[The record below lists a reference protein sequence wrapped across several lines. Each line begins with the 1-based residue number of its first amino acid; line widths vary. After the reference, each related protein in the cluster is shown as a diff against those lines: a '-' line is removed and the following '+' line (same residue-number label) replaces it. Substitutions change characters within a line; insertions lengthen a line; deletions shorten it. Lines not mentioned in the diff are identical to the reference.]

1 MYEPQQ
7 QINMAAESNVNQ
19 ISNIDLAEEVTEET
33 PQPVQNHTPEID
45 EEKRKEMIEE
55 ITKVSNY
62 ICVGC
67 ADTLVVACWT
77 LASQKEEGVFWL
89 CSSGTCQ
96 CDRDQIATIT

>member
-62 ICVGC
+62 I
-67 ADTLVVACWT
+67 
-77 LASQKEEGVFWL
+77 
-89 CSSGTCQ
+89 
-96 CDRDQIATIT
+96 

>member
-33 PQPVQNHTPEID
+33 PQPVQNHMPEID
-45 EEKRKEMIEE
+45 EEKRKEMMEE

-77 LASQKEEGVFWL
+77 LASPRRKKECFGFVLPARVSVTETKL
-89 CSSGTCQ
+89 LP
-96 CDRDQIATIT
+96 